1 MQKCFTLTERANNM
15 FVEKERNER
24 QRELR
29 RNGLED
35 SKKTTH
41 ELKCPDQRRKI
52 CSFKPN
58 TKLGAQKVGNK
69 LEKDWKKKT
78 QPMYCPDQGRKNSFF
93 NPFSNPNAENLELRY
108 QKTSSN
114 AENLELR

>member
-1 MQKCFTLTERANNM
+1 MNLRE
-15 FVEKERNER
+15 
-24 QRELR
+24 RELR

-41 ELKCPDQRRKI
+41 ELYCPDQRTKI

-69 LEKDWKKKT
+69 LEKHSKKTT
-78 QPMYCPDQGRKNSFF
+78 QPMYRLDQ
-93 NPFSNPNAENLELRY
+93 
-108 QKTSSN
+108 
-114 AENLELR
+114 

>member
-1 MQKCFTLTERANNM
+1 V

-41 ELKCPDQRRKI
+41 ELKCPDQRTKI

-69 LEKDWKKKT
+69 LEKD
-78 QPMYCPDQGRKNSFF
+78 
-93 NPFSNPNAENLELRY
+93 
-108 QKTSSN
+108 
-114 AENLELR
+114 